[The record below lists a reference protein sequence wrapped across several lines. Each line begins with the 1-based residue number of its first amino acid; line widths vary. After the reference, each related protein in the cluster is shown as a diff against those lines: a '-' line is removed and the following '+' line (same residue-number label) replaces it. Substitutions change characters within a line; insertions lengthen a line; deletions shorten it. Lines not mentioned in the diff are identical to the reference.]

1 MTSVFAVAPTSRRFG
16 NRFVPVTIVMTVV
29 PVIVTLLV
37 EHLHRP
43 TVVLRALSTN
53 VDNLLHVPIRVFVG
67 SAFVTDPGPG
77 LAAVLALGAALWVLE
92 RRIGSLR
99 TVAVFA
105 SGHVLATLLTEGGV
119 WVGLHFGSLPADDR
133 TQIDVGI
140 SYGLW
145 ASIAAATA
153 LVPRRYRP
161 LLVPL
166 AGFGTLLPLVS
177 DVSMTS
183 IGHVVS
189 VLVGLAWWPYLLRHN
204 RQDARAVSM
213 VRASAAAVRA
223 PSAASTIVD
232 RRARANRARSSES
245 VNESLAGSLSQDNT
259 ASAGPP
265 K

>member
-1 MTSVFAVAPTSRRFG
+1 MTALSAAARPPRGLG
-16 NRFVPVTIVMTVV
+16 NRFVPVTIVMTTV

-37 EHLHRP
+37 EHLRRP
-43 TVVLRALSTN
+43 TAALRALSTN

-77 LAAVLALGAALWVLE
+77 LAAVLVLGGALWVLE

-99 TVAVFA
+99 TVGVFA
-105 SGHVLATLLTEGGV
+105 SGHILATILTEGGV

-140 SYGLW
+140 SYGMW

-153 LVPRRYRP
+153 LIPRRYRP
-161 LLVPL
+161 LLVPV
-166 AGFGTLLPLVS
+166 AGFGTLIPLAG

-189 VLVGLAWWPYLLRHN
+189 VLIGLAWWPYLLHRERLN
-204 RQDARAVSM
+204 IRAV
-213 VRASAAAVRA
+213 
-223 PSAASTIVD
+223 
-232 RRARANRARSSES
+232 
-245 VNESLAGSLSQDNT
+245 
-259 ASAGPP
+259 
-265 K
+265 